1 MDLPINQYELDVIIK
16 ELENAGRWEL
26 RDRLLLVSELMD
38 QGKPYKKILR
48 EEYNIVAYSNR
59 LYQSFRLN

>member
-16 ELENAGRWEL
+16 ELERAGRWEL
-26 RDRLLLVSELMD
+26 RDRLLLVSELMA

-48 EEYNIVAYSNR
+48 EEYNLVA
-59 LYQSFRLN
+59 

>member
-26 RDRLLLVSELMD
+26 RDRLLLVSELMA

-48 EEYNIVAYSNR
+48 EEYNIVA
-59 LYQSFRLN
+59 

>member
-26 RDRLLLVSELMD
+26 RDRLLLVSELMA
-38 QGKPYKKILR
+38 QGTPYKKILR
-48 EEYNIVAYSNR
+48 EEYNIVA
-59 LYQSFRLN
+59 

>member
-26 RDRLLLVSELMD
+26 RDRLLLVSELMA
-38 QGKPYKKILR
+38 QEGKPYKKILR
-48 EEYNIVAYSNR
+48 EEYNIVA
-59 LYQSFRLN
+59 

>member
-16 ELENAGRWEL
+16 ELENASRWEL
-26 RDRLLLVSELMD
+26 RDRLLLVSELMA

-48 EEYNIVAYSNR
+48 EEYNIVA
-59 LYQSFRLN
+59 